1 MLLADA
7 LPEDQGDS
15 ERDGRETVGAVMA
28 LIAPVEFL
36 LLDLISVSAGTALS
50 GKDAT
55 EFLLLLA
62 VLVEDRGVGMSV
74 ASLPEVKRLSMK
86 DRRYRFALSLGP
98 ASFSVK

>member
-1 MLLADA
+1 MLLAEA

-15 ERDGRETVGAVMA
+15 ERDGRGTVGAVMA

-36 LLDLISVSAGTALS
+36 LLDLISGSAAAALS

-62 VLVEDRGVGMSV
+62 VLVEDRGVGISV
-74 ASLPEVKRLSMK
+74 ASLPEVKRLSIK